1 MNGRSTASCRSFHR
15 HHGLHQVIFFFFFP
29 DRLAHHVWR
38 ATHADPTL
46 TTPPQGTHDYT
57 DESRAVIETL
67 IEALGP
73 IATDDVEAL
82 DSAAK
87 TAAAAPAAA
96 DAAVGTGPAGSDVDG
111 ATADVVTGS
120 EAPDGPSEA
129 QHSSSSSRRR
139 QSRKQRQRDRKD
151 RGQQRGKQGAADPTY
166 ESLARCAAACVVRAG
181 VVVGGPG
188 LSMAISWA
196 WLGYASADTAA
207 VTRRTHLFALAAGL
221 RTGLGGSSSSS
232 ASSASKEAR
241 ARSATAAADRKAGLG
256 RLAGSIML
264 NLRTFLAEA
273 RDAEDVRL

>member
-1 MNGRSTASCRSFHR
+1 M
-15 HHGLHQVIFFFFFP
+15 
-29 DRLAHHVWR
+29 
-38 ATHADPTL
+38 
-46 TTPPQGTHDYT
+46 
-57 DESRAVIETL
+57 
-67 IEALGP
+67 
-73 IATDDVEAL
+73 

-120 EAPDGPSEA
+120 EAPDAPSEA

-207 VTRRTHLFALAAGL
+207 VKRRIHLFALAAGL
-221 RTGLGGSSSSS
+221 RTGLGGSSPAGAASSSSS